1 MAMKV
6 TRVMPRGL
14 TRLVHEAAVALVGMM
29 VEDGRGFSVREQRA
43 FIDIPEGG
51 YDSQQLGLLFN
62 C

>member
-1 MAMKV
+1 M
-6 TRVMPRGL
+6 
-14 TRLVHEAAVALVGMM
+14 VHEAVVALAGMM

-51 YDSQQLGLLFN
+51 CDSQQLGLLFR